1 MKVLFLKIRSLDL
14 DKKLNLDKRSSL
26 LKNERPDQLYL
37 PKYVGANN
45 ERSNE
50 IMNII
55 TKAKNGG
62 LKTNVDG
69 KRNHTR

>member
-14 DKKLNLDKRSSL
+14 DKKLNLDKRLSL
-26 LKNERPDQLYL
+26 LKN
-37 PKYVGANN
+37 VGANN

>member
-62 LKTNVDG
+62 LKTN
-69 KRNHTR
+69 

>member
-14 DKKLNLDKRSSL
+14 DKKWNLDKRSSL
-26 LKNERPDQLYL
+26 LKNKRPDQLYL
-37 PKYVGANN
+37 PKREGANN
-45 ERSNE
+45 ERFNE

-55 TKAKNGG
+55 TKAKNDG